1 MTKRYIIRRI
11 GKGGYWSDLKRNWVP
26 AGMCTTYADISEAME
41 TVTIKIPVISPSS
54 EMVCIEEVYV
64 RIDSVSL

>member
-11 GKGGYWSDLKRNWVP
+11 GKGGYWSDVKRGWVP
-26 AGMCTTYADISEAME
+26 AGMCTMYDDYTMAE
-41 TVTIKIPVISPSS
+41 TVIVDRIPVISPSS
-54 EMVCIEEVYV
+54 EIVCIDTVYV